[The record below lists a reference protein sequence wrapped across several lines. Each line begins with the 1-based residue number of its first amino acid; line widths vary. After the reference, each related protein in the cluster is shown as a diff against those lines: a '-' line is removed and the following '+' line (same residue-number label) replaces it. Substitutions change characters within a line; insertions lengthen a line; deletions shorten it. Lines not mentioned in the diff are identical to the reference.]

1 MIGPAKKAQFGRVA
15 DALGCAVTG
24 SMSARRHSGETLVL
38 DSTKVDEISVG
49 GRVVRAVTAGIA
61 DIRRM
66 LPPGAPPVIGALS
79 AVFLSRH
86 PATFDLERDRII
98 FESRNFLSER
108 RKGRG
113 FEMKPRFPA
122 RGCMDLFVEVLT
134 QNGRRGWFELDT
146 CSTTVLLNQEI
157 WGETG
162 KKPSFA
168 DKDSG
173 RTSPEN
179 AQLALWLDGAP
190 ETTMQVPVEVAKCVF
205 DGLLGLPYLRRLTFT
220 VDVHSLTL
228 WVSGPG

>member
-15 DALGCAVTG
+15 YALGCAVTG

-113 FEMKPRFPA
+113 VEMKPRFPA

-162 KKPSFA
+162 KSPPLRIKIQAGLRLKTRSWPCGWTAPPKPLCRCRW
-168 DKDSG
+168 KWQ
-173 RTSPEN
+173 N
-179 AQLALWLDGAP
+179 ACSTAFWACPTFGA
-190 ETTMQVPVEVAKCVF
+190 
-205 DGLLGLPYLRRLTFT
+205 
-220 VDVHSLTL
+220 
-228 WVSGPG
+228 